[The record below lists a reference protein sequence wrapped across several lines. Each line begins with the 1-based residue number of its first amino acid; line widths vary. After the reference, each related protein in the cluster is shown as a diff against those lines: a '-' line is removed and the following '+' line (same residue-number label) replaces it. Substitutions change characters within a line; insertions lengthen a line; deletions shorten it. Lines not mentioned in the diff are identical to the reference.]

1 MSPEVSGELAWT
13 VPGNDE
19 VYVAAHTRGRSIIWI
34 FERNGVS
41 LRKIEYD
48 GILVDGVF
56 SIHKNKL
63 VVATF
68 NSVEVLELEMKNQL

>member
-56 SIHKNKL
+56 SIHENKL

-68 NSVEVLELEMKNQL
+68 NSVEVLELEMKN

>member
-1 MSPEVSGELAWT
+1 MSPEVLGELAWT

-56 SIHKNKL
+56 SIHENKL

-68 NSVEVLELEMKNQL
+68 NSVEVLELEMKN